1 MIKVGLLSDTHAY
14 WDDKYAEYFKDCDEI
29 WHAGDIGSDLF
40 SSEIRGFETFQSRI
54 RKYRRT
60 SHSPAIS

>member
-29 WHAGDIGSDLF
+29 WHAGDIGSDLLAAKF
-40 SSEIRGFETFQSRI
+40 LSGPYTEI
-54 RKYRRT
+54 
-60 SHSPAIS
+60 